1 MESRDELK
9 KIDIKWYNYI
19 IGIKWYYLINGIK
32 INFSNILLDKKLYE
46 HISFNISQ
54 KTTIDP
60 KPLRIRFN
68 KKWIYYIS

>member
-19 IGIKWYYLINGIK
+19 IGIKWYYLINVIK

-46 HISFNISQ
+46 HISLNIS
-54 KTTIDP
+54 
-60 KPLRIRFN
+60 
-68 KKWIYYIS
+68 